1 LENGVKTP
9 DCGLFKRVLARSTT
23 VIVALV
29 LGVATSANAVAAEKA
44 SVRLKWVAQAQF
56 VGFYVAKAKGYYDAE
71 GLDLTINPG
80 GPNLNGETLVASNA
94 DNFAVAG
101 GIENLLASRA
111 KGLPI
116 VGIGMMLQRS
126 PSAYVAYIDSGIKT
140 PNDFK
145 GKTVSTFFTG
155 AHNTLAAVLAK
166 QGVGANDV
174 KIVPQ
179 AVTMTPF
186 LDRQVDVA
194 TVMLF
199 NELNVLRARGL
210 GNNIVVIS
218 PEDYG
223 VSFPSDAVITN
234 ETMIKDRPKVV
245 QGFMNASLRGWKYAI
260 EHQDEAI
267 DILMKVAPGLD
278 RKHQAA
284 MLAEYA
290 KLVIA
295 DAGTSRGVAV
305 LDVPK
310 LEAVRKF
317 QLDRNAL
324 EKPVTLT
331 ETLNTTFWDAVP
343 VGSKKP

>member
-1 LENGVKTP
+1 MKKFIGGQFATALQRTVCALT
-9 DCGLFKRVLARSTT
+9 LTVTALAAS
-23 VIVALV
+23 
-29 LGVATSANAVAAEKA
+29 SAAYAADQA
-44 SVRLKWVAQAQF
+44 SVRLKWVTQAQF
-56 VGFYVAKAKGYYDAE
+56 VGFYVAKAKGFYDAE

-80 GPNLNGETLVASNA
+80 GPNLNGETLVASGA

-101 GIENLLASRA
+101 GIENLLAGRA

-116 VGIGMMLQRS
+116 VGIGMMLQRT
-126 PSAYVAYIDSGIKT
+126 PSAYVVHADSGIKS
-140 PNDFK
+140 PKDFK

-166 QGVGANDV
+166 EGVAASDV

-199 NELNVLRARGL
+199 NELNVLRSRGL
-210 GNNIVVIS
+210 GNTIIVMS

-234 ETMIKDRPKVV
+234 DTMIKERPKTV
-245 QGFMNASLRGWKYAI
+245 QAFLNGSLRGWKYAI
-260 EHQDEAI
+260 ENQAEAI
-267 DILMKVAPGLD
+267 DILMKAAPGLD
-278 RKHQAA
+278 RAHQTA

-290 KLVIA
+290 KLMVA
-295 DAGTSRGVAV
+295 DAGTTKGIAV
-305 LDVPK
+305 LDMDK

-317 QLDRNAL
+317 QIDRKAL
-324 EKPVTLT
+324 TPPVTLS
-331 ETLNTTFWDAVP
+331 ETLNSAFWNAVP
-343 VGSKKP
+343 VAYKKP

>member
-1 LENGVKTP
+1 LKPLLGA
-9 DCGLFKRVLARSTT
+9 LAL
-23 VIVALV
+23 VALA
-29 LGVATSANAVAAEKA
+29 VATSASAVAAEKA
-44 SVRLKWVAQAQF
+44 SMRLKWVTQAQF
-56 VGFYVAKAKGYYDAE
+56 VGFYVAKAKGFYDAE

-80 GPNLNGETLVASNA
+80 GPNLNGETLVASDA

-101 GIENLLASRA
+101 GIENLLAGRA

-116 VGIGMMLQRS
+116 VGIGMMLQRT
-126 PSAYVAYIDSGIKT
+126 PSAYVVHADSGIKS
-140 PNDFK
+140 PKDFK

-166 QGVGANDV
+166 EGVAATDV
-174 KIVPQ
+174 TIVPQ
-179 AVTMTPF
+179 AVTMAPF

-210 GNNIVVIS
+210 GKSLVVMS

-223 VSFPSDAVITN
+223 VSFPSDAVITS
-234 ETMIKDRPKVV
+234 EKMIKERPKTV
-245 QGFMNASLRGWKYAI
+245 QAFMNGSLRGWKHAI
-260 EHQDEAI
+260 ENQVEAI

-278 RKHQAA
+278 RAHQTA

-290 KLVIA
+290 KLMVA
-295 DAGTSRGVAV
+295 DAGAANGLAT
-305 LDVPK
+305 LDLGK

-317 QLDRNAL
+317 QLDRKAL
-324 EKPVTLT
+324 ATPISLSD
-331 ETLNTTFWDAVP
+331 TLNTSFWSAVP
-343 VGSKKP
+343 VGYKKP

>member
-1 LENGVKTP
+1 VK
-9 DCGLFKRVLARSTT
+9 VLDSRSFPRTLRC
-23 VIVALV
+23 AL
-29 LGVATSANAVAAEKA
+29 GAVAIAILGGALPATATAADQA

-56 VGFYVAKAKGYYDAE
+56 VGFYVAKAKGFYDAE

-101 GIENLLASRA
+101 GIENLLAGRA
-111 KGLPI
+111 RGLPI
-116 VGIGMMLQRS
+116 VGIGMMLQRT
-126 PSAYVAYIDSGIKT
+126 PSAYVAFADSGIKS
-140 PNDFK
+140 PKDFK

-166 QGVGANDV
+166 ENVPAADV

-186 LDRQVDVA
+186 VDRQVDVA

-210 GNNIVVIS
+210 GDKLVVMS

-234 ETMIKDRPKVV
+234 ETMIKERPKTV
-245 QGFMNASLRGWKYAI
+245 QAFMNGSLRGWKYAI
-260 EHQDEAI
+260 ENQAEAI
-267 DILMKVAPGLD
+267 DILMKAAPGLD
-278 RKHQAA
+278 RAHQSA

-290 KLVIA
+290 KLMLA
-295 DAGTSRGVAV
+295 DAGTSRGLAV
-305 LDVPK
+305 LDMDK

-317 QLDRNAL
+317 QLDRKAL
-324 EKPVTLT
+324 TQPVPLT
-331 ETLNTTFWDAVP
+331 EALNPTFWNAVP
-343 VGSKKP
+343 AAYKKP